1 MGQFLIIGLKLE
13 ACVYKDRVNK
23 YVNERRTEAEILSEL
38 EETKAFLRPALY
50 WNKPRK

>member
-38 EETKAFLRPALY
+38 EETLIPQHFDL
-50 WNKPRK
+50 N